1 MFPPRWLTGYKQ
13 PTPTVLFEIRFT
25 VNEIVCELTCNHVS
39 QNKILNGLGHL
50 KEKPMSDGI
59 QLSPEGEVNSG
70 GRRGASW
77 YISGT
82 MNRSR
87 PRGG

>member
-1 MFPPRWLTGYKQ
+1 M
-13 PTPTVLFEIRFT
+13 LFEIRFT
-25 VNEIVCELTCNHVS
+25 VNEIVCERTCNHVS

-70 GRRGASW
+70 GRRGASL
-77 YISGT
+77 
-82 MNRSR
+82 
-87 PRGG
+87 